1 MTQKSKVCKITDARA
16 LGMIILDS
24 YESEKLIREA
34 VISFV
39 KSESPN
45 HSGIDYGP
53 KNLRKTQWHEE
64 TNSIQA

>member
-1 MTQKSKVCKITDARA
+1 
-16 LGMIILDS
+16 MIILDS